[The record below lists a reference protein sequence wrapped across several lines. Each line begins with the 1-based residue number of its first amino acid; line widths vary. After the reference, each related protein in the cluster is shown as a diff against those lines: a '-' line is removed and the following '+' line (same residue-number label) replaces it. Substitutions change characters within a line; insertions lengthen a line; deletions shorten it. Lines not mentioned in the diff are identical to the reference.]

1 MIKGLDNPFFQTM
14 QKGIED
20 KAKELGVSL
29 TVQAAQNMGDATGQ
43 ADRLSALALQDFGCY
58 IVNPISVS
66 NLVQALVPV
75 GQKKVPIVNIDSQVD
90 TEQAKAAGF
99 AVTTYVGTDNVAAGR
114 LAGEEM
120 LRLVPA
126 GSKVALIAGIVGDLG
141 SNARIKGFKEAT
153 EGKLEAVVLVSADWD
168 REKAYTAATDILRA
182 HPDVAGFFAANDIMA
197 LGAQRASGSGR
208 QEERQGDRS
217 RRHRRRHEVG
227 GSRRPCGDGRAVSLC
242 RRRDGRGSLRGC
254 GKGRDPARQGRRA
267 GPGRQQGERGRLA
280 EELPGSRRRLSRS
293 AARSPRE
300 MNTPSRSS
308 TVEARS
314 KAEGRRPSRAAAVL
328 SPSFWADWAS
338 AVGLVGLVIVFSILQ
353 ARLPD
358 RT

>member
-1 MIKGLDNPFFQTM
+1 MRISMGWLLGASLAALSVAGPANAEGEKVAAVIKGLDNPFFQTM

-43 ADRLSALALQDFGCY
+43 ADRLSALALQDFSCY

-75 GQKKVPIVNIDSQVD
+75 GQKKTPIINIDSQVD

-99 AVTTYVGTDNVAAGR
+99 SVTTYVGTDNVAAGR

-120 LRLVPA
+120 LKLVPA
-126 GSKVALIAGIVGDLG
+126 GSKVALVAGIVGDLG

-153 EGKLEAVVLVSADWD
+153 EGKLEAVVMVSADWD

-197 LGAQRASGSGR
+197 LGIQRA
-208 QEERQGDRS
+208 
-217 RRHRRRHEVG
+217 
-227 GSRRPCGDGRAVSLC
+227 
-242 RRRDGRGSLRGC
+242 
-254 GKGRDPARQGRRA
+254 
-267 GPGRQQGERGRLA
+267 
-280 EELPGSRRRLSRS
+280 
-293 AARSPRE
+293 
-300 MNTPSRSS
+300 
-308 TVEARS
+308 VEAADKKNVKVIGLDGIVDAMKS
-314 KAEGRRPSRAAAVL
+314 VEAGGMAATVAQYPYVVGAMGVEGCVAAAKGATMPAKVDAPVL
-328 SPSFWADWAS
+328 VVNKDNATAS
-338 AVGLVGLVIVFSILQ
+338 LKNFPAPGGDY
-353 ARLPD
+353 PD
-358 RT
+358 ALRDLLAK

>member
-1 MIKGLDNPFFQTM
+1 MRISMGLLLGASLAALAVAGPAQAAEGEKVAAVIKGLDNPFFQTM

-197 LGAQRASGSGR
+197 LGAQRA
-208 QEERQGDRS
+208 
-217 RRHRRRHEVG
+217 
-227 GSRRPCGDGRAVSLC
+227 
-242 RRRDGRGSLRGC
+242 
-254 GKGRDPARQGRRA
+254 
-267 GPGRQQGERGRLA
+267 
-280 EELPGSRRRLSRS
+280 
-293 AARSPRE
+293 
-300 MNTPSRSS
+300 
-308 TVEARS
+308 VEAADKKNVKVIGLDGIVDAMKS
-314 KAEGRRPSRAAAVL
+314 VEAGGLAATVAQYPYVVGAMGVEACAAAAKGATLPAKVDAPVL
-328 SPSFWADWAS
+328 VVNKENAAAS
-338 AVGLVGLVIVFSILQ
+338 LKNFPAPGG
-353 ARLPD
+353 AYPD
-358 RT
+358 PLRDLLAK